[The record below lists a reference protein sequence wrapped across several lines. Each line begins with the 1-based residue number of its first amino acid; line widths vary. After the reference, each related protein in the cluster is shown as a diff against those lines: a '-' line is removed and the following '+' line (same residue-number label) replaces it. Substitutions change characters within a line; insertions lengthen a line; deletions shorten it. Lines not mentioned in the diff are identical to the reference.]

1 METGKSRIA
10 KVLAGEIPD
19 RVPLDIGGINNTTMH
34 WKIEQAMKE
43 ILGLPYKEPNIH
55 AIDQQVVIPDDSLL
69 EHFEADTRCLY
80 IDEDKPW
87 RKDDKGV
94 FYDQWGIGR
103 VFDGTYYTMTHH
115 PLGGKPLREALDSYE
130 WPDPYSEARIAG
142 LEERAKSYDGK
153 YCLILEGMRE
163 VGFGTPSWMRG
174 MSDFYMDLA
183 AEPDAAGEF
192 LDKYADW
199 AIKVVQFALSKIGKY
214 VDIVKIGDDLGT
226 QSSLII
232 SPDMYREMVKPRQA
246 RVVEAIKN
254 RGPKVLLHSCGA
266 VRPIID
272 DFIDIG
278 LCGLNPV
285 QISASGM
292 IPAELKEE
300 FGDRIVFW
308 GGGIDTQIVLPKGTP
323 EEVKAEVKKN
333 MNIFKEHGRYVF
345 APVHNIQHDVPVRN
359 VIAMYEAYLENRDY

>member
-1 METGKSRIA
+1 
-10 KVLAGEIPD
+10 
-19 RVPLDIGGINNTTMH
+19 
-34 WKIEQAMKE
+34 
-43 ILGLPYKEPNIH
+43 
-55 AIDQQVVIPDDSLL
+55 
-69 EHFEADTRCLY
+69 
-80 IDEDKPW
+80 
-87 RKDDKGV
+87 
-94 FYDQWGIGR
+94 
-103 VFDGTYYTMTHH
+103 
-115 PLGGKPLREALDSYE
+115 
-130 WPDPYSEARIAG
+130 
-142 LEERAKSYDGK
+142 
-153 YCLILEGMRE
+153 
-163 VGFGTPSWMRG
+163 
-174 MSDFYMDLA
+174 MDLA
-183 AEPDAAGEF
+183 AEPEAAGEF
-192 LDKYADW
+192 LDMYADW

-214 VDIVKIGDDLGT
+214 VDIVKIGDDLGM

-232 SPDMYREMVKPRQA
+232 SPQMYREMVKPRQA

-254 RGPKVLLHSCGA
+254 MGPKVLLHSCGA

-285 QISASGM
+285 QISAVGM
-292 IPAELKEE
+292 IPAELKAE